1 MPWWAWI
8 LFGLALLVAEMVTPG
23 GLFALFFGLGALAVG
38 LLVLAGL
45 SGPAWL
51 QWFLFAGVSLTL
63 LAALRQRLRS
73 RLSRGRPD
81 IAIDSMVGEV
91 VVPVTDLEPEGFGKA
106 ELRGSVWQARNVAP
120 VRVEAGQRCRVERVD
135 GLMLLIRP

>member
-8 LFGLALLVAEMVTPG
+8 VVGLALLVAEMITPG
-23 GLFALFFGLGALAVG
+23 GLFALFFGLGALVVG
-38 LLVLAGL
+38 LLVLAGI

-51 QWFLFAGVSLTL
+51 QWFIFAGLSLTL
-63 LAALRQRLRS
+63 LALMRQRLRG
-73 RLSRGRPD
+73 RLEGRNRPD
-81 IAIDSMVGEV
+81 VDSIVGEV
-91 VVPVTDLEPEGFGKA
+91 AVPVTALEPEGFGKA
-106 ELRGSVWQARNVAP
+106 ELRGTVWEARNLAP